1 MPKVTVVIPVYGVEK
16 YIERCARSLF
26 EQTLDDIEY
35 IFIDDCS
42 PDNSIAILK
51 TIVDEYPER
60 KLQIRIE
67 RMPHNSGLPT
77 VRKRGIELA
86 TGDYVIACDSDDWV
100 EIRMYEE
107 MYEYAILNDLDL
119 VHCDIDIVND
129 NNNVIRSLSTQHDS
143 LQSDEL
149 KEMIING
156 LISNSLCN
164 KLVKRSIYLDNPIDY
179 PVFGMDEDNA
189 LAIQLAYFSNKL
201 GYIKKS
207 YYKAFQNDCSITH
220 IPGEDQI
227 LKRYKES
234 FKNSELV
241 ISFLTRNGYSSK
253 SLSVVKAKIRPKV
266 TLLPLV
272 GKKQYAQL
280 WKDTYSDIN
289 YAVFFYN
296 QLPIRLRG
304 RFFLTLLKCCF

>member
-26 EQTLDDIEY
+26 EQSLDDIEY

-42 PDNSIAILK
+42 PDESISLLK
-51 TIVDEYPER
+51 TIIDDYPKR
-60 KLQIRIE
+60 KFQIRIE
-67 RMPHNSGLPT
+67 RMPRNSGLPI

-100 EIRMYEE
+100 EKQMYEE

-119 VHCDIDIVND
+119 VHCDIDIVD
-129 NNNVIRSLSTQHDS
+129 GNNVIRSLSTQHDS

-149 KEMIING
+149 REMIING

-164 KLVKRSIYLDNPIDY
+164 KLVKRKIYLENPIDY
-179 PVFGMDEDNA
+179 PVFSMDEDNA
-189 LAIQLAYFSNKL
+189 LTIQLAYYSKKL

-207 YYKAFQNDCSITH
+207 YYKASQNASSITH
-220 IPGEDQI
+220 TPGEEQI

-234 FKNSELV
+234 LKNSELV

-266 TLLPLV
+266 ILLPLV

-289 YAVFFYN
+289 YAIFFYN

-304 RFFLTLLKCCF
+304 RLFLTLLKCCF